1 MDQFKKIAKY
11 TLNVLCVILFII
23 LILVV
28 YAKAKIT
35 FSNDKVHA
43 NYFGYRIFEVASGS
57 MEPTLKIK
65 DVVLVKVNEK
75 NIKNKDIIVYIG
87 DNDAVI
93 THRVLRI
100 EGDSLIVKGDANN
113 TTDAPIKKDQVVGKV
128 VHIYPKL
135 GIWKRI
141 LTEPKTLILIFIT
154 FLLFDAALAYDGKKD
169 TKEKKSKKEPKKE
182 IKEEVIEEKI
192 EEEKEPEEGEKELL
206 EFTRKIDID
215 EIDTVLKN
223 RKKKKQEEMIEVLEE
238 TNEYTVRL
246 DLNEIGK
253 NIKKISK

>member
-11 TLNVLCVILFII
+11 ILNVVCVVLFII
-23 LILVV
+23 LVLVI

-65 DVVLVKVNEK
+65 DVVLVKVNTK
-75 NIKNKDIIVYIG
+75 NIKNNDIIVYLG
-87 DNDAVI
+87 DNDSVI
-93 THRVLRI
+93 THRVLRM
-100 EGDSLIVKGDANN
+100 ENDTLIVKGDANN

-128 VHIYPKL
+128 VDIYPKL

-141 LTEPKTLILIFIT
+141 FTEPKTLILIFVT
-154 FLLFDAALAYDGKKD
+154 FILFDAALAYDGKKD
-169 TKEKKSKKEPKKE
+169 KEEKVKEKKEKVKKEE
-182 IKEEVIEEKI
+182 IV
-192 EEEKEPEEGEKELL
+192 EEKEEIIEPEGDKELL
-206 EFTRKIDID
+206 EFTRKINLD
-215 EIDTVLKN
+215 EIDSVL
-223 RKKKKQEEMIEVLEE
+223 KKKKNKKEEEAIELLEE

-246 DLNEIGK
+246 DLDEIGK
-253 NIKKISK
+253 NIRKINK